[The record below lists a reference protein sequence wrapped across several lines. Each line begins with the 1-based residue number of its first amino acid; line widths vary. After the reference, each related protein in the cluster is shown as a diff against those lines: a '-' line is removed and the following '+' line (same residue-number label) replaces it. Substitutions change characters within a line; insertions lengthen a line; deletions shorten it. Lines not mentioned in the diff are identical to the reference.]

1 MDNIFLKP
9 DNNVLLLWE
18 YDNSNIINTDYTIV
32 YDFINK
38 TNFYASISDT
48 LLPTIDDQLFLID
61 PITNTYSDKNL
72 PNLQKLNY
80 INVAAT
86 AYDKVKIYLPI
97 NYTFN
102 DYIGFNITFKT
113 LANDNTI
120 ANIST
125 YYFDNTDINKE
136 SDIQILSTPLKY
148 ENRLWGK
155 CIELNIP
162 SVNYQSQLKTNNP
175 IKPIPGSINFNLTG
189 EFNGSGLSNNAPI
202 IIDFNW
208 IEVIKTENNV
218 KKFVLSPKK
227 TVSLPQAPS
236 NLTAGVAIEHS
247 TNGDYFEIYGI
258 YGGYIA
264 DFATFMN
271 SLELNGQKSY
281 VIYTI
286 TIFEQGI
293 QTSTMDFYVY
303 KDFDTKIKYRP
314 IFTFSNTTGSIQ
326 VELKIIS
333 YVDGSSLVK
342 INEILLEPQLLSKY
356 GNKLMSINVTGT
368 NNINILNA
376 KPEQLMVSSV
386 IINSLGRRT
395 QTQYNTVIRTVP
407 LPISTNNI
415 LIKDLNNNA
424 ANYFKQDELEI
435 ILHPFD
441 NYLKFNISNAVTST
455 SIEPLLFN
463 NDSILKII
471 FKGAGEVLSVSTDNS
486 HTENKPGSGTIVF
499 NIKSN
504 DISKLEKIFN
514 DNNRFYITLN
524 TDNNESVLY
533 SGLFIISNSQVYLN
547 RLKKTETPIL
557 QPIVKSDV
565 IITKN
570 DTQTDVKNMSDFNQN
585 IKVLVL

>member
-9 DNNVLLLWE
+9 DKNILLLWE
-18 YDNSNIINTDYTIV
+18 YNSNNIISTDYTIV

-38 TNFYASISDT
+38 TNFYTSISDT

-61 PITNTYSDKNL
+61 PITNTYSDKTL

-86 AYDKVKIYLPI
+86 VYDKVKIYLPI

-102 DYIGFNITFKT
+102 DYIGFNVTFKT

-162 SVNYQSQLKTNNP
+162 SVNYQSQLKSGNP
-175 IKPIPGSINFNLTG
+175 LKSTPGTINFNLTG

-208 IEVIKTENNV
+208 IELIKTENNI

-227 TVSLPQAPS
+227 TISLPQAPS
-236 NLTAGVAIEHS
+236 NLTTGVTIEHS
-247 TNGDYFEIYGI
+247 SNGDYFEIYGV
-258 YGGYIA
+258 YGGYISE
-264 DFATFMN
+264 FATFMN

-281 VIYTI
+281 VIYTV
-286 TIFEQGI
+286 TIFEQGV

-303 KDFDTKIKYRP
+303 KDFETKIKYRP

-333 YVDGSSLVK
+333 YVDGSSLIK

-356 GNKLMSINVTGT
+356 GNKLMSINVTGA

-376 KPEQLMVSSV
+376 KPEQLVISSV
-386 IINSLGRRT
+386 IMNSLGRRT
-395 QTQYNTVIRTVP
+395 QNNYSTVIRTVP

-424 ANYFKQDELEI
+424 DNYFKQDQLEI

-471 FKGAGEVLSVSTDNS
+471 FKGAGELISISTDNS
-486 HTENKPGSGTIVF
+486 HPENKPGSGTIVF
-499 NIKSN
+499 NIKSS
-504 DISKLEKIFN
+504 DISKIEKIFN
-514 DNNRFYITLN
+514 ETNRFYIVL
-524 TDNNESVLY
+524 DNDNSETVLY
-533 SGLFIISNSQVYLN
+533 SGLFIISNSQIYLN
-547 RLKKTETPIL
+547 RIKKIDTPVV
-557 QPIVKSDV
+557 PVNVKSDV
-565 IITKN
+565 VIPT
-570 DTQTDVKNMSDFNQN
+570 TTTPVDVKNISDFNQN
-585 IKVLVL
+585 IKILVL

>member
-236 NLTAGVAIEHS
+236 NLTASVAIEHS

-333 YVDGSSLVK
+333 YVDGSSLIK

-386 IINSLGRRT
+386 IMNSLGRRT

-547 RLKKTETPIL
+547 RLKKTETPIV

-570 DTQTDVKNMSDFNQN
+570 DTPADVKNISDFNQN